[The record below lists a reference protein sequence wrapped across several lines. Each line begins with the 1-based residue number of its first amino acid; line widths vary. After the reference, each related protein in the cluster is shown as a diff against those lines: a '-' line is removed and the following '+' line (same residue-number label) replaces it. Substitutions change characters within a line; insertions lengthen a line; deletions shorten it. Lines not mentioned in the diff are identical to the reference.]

1 MGIPSL
7 FRKLI
12 QNLNI
17 IPWGASK
24 RKILPGIAVRFP
36 AYVPIKGGV
45 GSVSDYH
52 RRVCGFGGVRG
63 FSHCLETPAV
73 KQDENGSG
81 GLLRLSRLA
90 LLKRKILRLGG

>member
-17 IPWGASK
+17 IPWGAPK

-36 AYVPIKGGV
+36 AYVPIKGGMGDV
-45 GSVSDYH
+45 FDYH
-52 RRVCGFGGVRG
+52 RRLCGFSGVCGFTHRLKIPPLRQNKTAQTEGLVR
-63 FSHCLETPAV
+63 A
-73 KQDENGSG
+73 D
-81 GLLRLSRLA
+81 
-90 LLKRKILRLGG
+90 